1 VSVQTKK
8 YFEDNPNAGKEHGER
23 MKKYYEENPEA
34 RQKQSEIT
42 TTYFKDN
49 PDARKEN
56 SEKMKKYYEDNPTA
70 RQTLL
75 DKKGKN
81 KPFNVFTTNGIFIK
95 TFTYQFE
102 AKEFLQK
109 EHHITTTIKICDV
122 LAARQCS
129 SAGFVFKYN

>member
-1 VSVQTKK
+1 MSVQTKK

-102 AKEFLQK
+102 ATEYLQK
-109 EHHITTTIKICDV
+109 EYHITSSIHISKV
-122 LAARQCS
+122 LLGHLKS
-129 SAGFVFKYN
+129 SAGFVFKYK